1 MFAKIFKRLTI
12 QAFITSFFLCFLAI
26 FFVTYCV
33 TAGNID
39 AQALIKT
46 MFLWVAY
53 AIIIVTISFLES
65 RRLNQPFAAIHLLS
79 IPLCILLFN
88 QQGGFSIEMAI
99 VLVILLIT
107 TSLFSNDFKKAS
119 STKALFLL
127 GVLVAIL
134 AFINIYYSVFIIT
147 SLLILFEIR
156 HRQIKNVIALFVGV
170 ILTLQLLW
178 ILFYVATG
186 SFFYDSN
193 ILKSELSVIGE
204 YSKEDIAWSATVFI
218 ALLTATI
225 FRLSNY
231 KTMAQRNNTF
241 RVFQFMR
248 IWLIISI
255 FFRFLNINEGNAVWL
270 ESFIPTAFF
279 LGIAIDAI
287 KNGFLK
293 NLIIMAILFSAIS
306 LKLFNYDLISF

>member
-65 RRLNQPFAAIHLLS
+65 RRLNQSFAAIHLLS

-204 YSKEDIAWSATVFI
+204 YSKEDIAWSAT
-218 ALLTATI
+218 I

-306 LKLFNYDLISF
+306 LKLFNFFLIKGELI